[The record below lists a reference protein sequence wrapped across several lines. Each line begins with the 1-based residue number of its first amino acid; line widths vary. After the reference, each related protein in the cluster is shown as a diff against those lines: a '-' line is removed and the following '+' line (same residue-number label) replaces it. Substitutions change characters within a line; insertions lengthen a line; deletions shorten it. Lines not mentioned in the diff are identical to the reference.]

1 MTNALGLLF
10 GTIFPQLTAS
20 LIRNITYSYRYTY
33 TFCLAHHPPPPQ
45 TPFRLISLS
54 ASTWFSL
61 SHSVSLSTDRNDFI
75 LPHKCFLFFVFLFL
89 FFLYFLCV
97 FFHYICTFYAAI
109 LGTWITRPQ
118 FLLPSLSLSLL
129 LLLTRRRFQYPFWG
143 VFKCC
148 QAH

>member
-33 TFCLAHHPPPPQ
+33 TFCLAHHPPSPADPLSPYQ
-45 TPFRLISLS
+45 LVGFHMVLSLS
-54 ASTWFSL
+54 RCLSLAIAMISFCLINVFFFSYF
-61 SHSVSLSTDRNDFI
+61 SF
-75 LPHKCFLFFVFLFL
+75 CFFYIF
-89 FFLYFLCV
+89 CV

-148 QAH
+148 QTH